1 MMEAKLAGETPLVLF
16 ERDGHTGIIT
26 INRPEVRNAISG
38 EISRGIE
45 AAIDELE
52 NDPSLWV
59 GILAGNGPVFSAGAD
74 LKAAVEGRSAD
85 ISTAR
90 GGFGGIVWRQREK
103 PIIAAVDGAAL
114 AGGCEIV
121 LACDMVV
128 ASKAARFG
136 IPEVKRGLIA
146 GAGGLFRLAR
156 HLPPNIAMELALT
169 GDPIDATAAAKWGI
183 VNILT
188 EPGAA
193 LAGARELA
201 DRIIANA
208 PMSVRF
214 SRRAILETIL
224 LDDAAAFQKS
234 AEILAENYATED
246 YAEGPRAFLEKR
258 PPVWRGR

>member
-1 MMEAKLAGETPLVLF
+1 VELAGENQLVRF
-16 ERDGHTGIIT
+16 ERDGHIGIIT
-26 INRPEVRNAISG
+26 IDRPEVRNAING
-38 EISRGIE
+38 EVSRGIE
-45 AAIDELE
+45 AAIDEIE
-52 NDPSLWV
+52 NDSALWV
-59 GILAGNGPVFSAGAD
+59 GILAGSGKVFSAGAD
-74 LKAAVEGRSAD
+74 LKAAVEGRGGD
-85 ISTAR
+85 ISTKR
-90 GGFGGIVWRQREK
+90 GGFGGIAWRQRDK

-121 LACDMVV
+121 LACDLVV

-156 HLPPNIAMELALT
+156 QLPPNIAMELALT
-169 GDPIDATAAAKWGI
+169 GDPIDAATAAGWGI

-188 EPGAA
+188 EPGEA
-193 LAGARELA
+193 LAGARQLA

-214 SRRAILETIL
+214 SRRAILETSF

-234 AEILAENYATED
+234 AEILLANCATED
-246 YAEGPRAFLEKR
+246 FAEGPRAFLEKR
-258 PPVWRGR
+258 APVWKGR

>member
-1 MMEAKLAGETPLVLF
+1 MADETSPVQF
-16 ERDGHTGIIT
+16 ERNGHVGIIT
-26 INRPEVRNAISG
+26 IDRPEVRNAING
-38 EISRGIE
+38 AVSRGIE
-45 AAIDELE
+45 AAIDEIE
-52 NDPSLWV
+52 ADPSVWV
-59 GILAGNGPVFSAGAD
+59 GILAGNGTVFSAGAD
-74 LKAAVEGRSAD
+74 LKAAVEGRSAE

-90 GGFGGIVWRQREK
+90 GGFGGIAARQREK

-114 AGGCEIV
+114 AGGFEIV

-128 ASKAARFG
+128 ASTAARFG

-169 GDPIDATAAAKWGI
+169 GDPIDAFTAARWGI

-188 EPGAA
+188 GPGGA

-201 DRIIANA
+201 ERIIANA

-214 SRRAILETIL
+214 SRRTILETRL
-224 LDDAAAFQKS
+224 LDDEAAFKAS
-234 AEILAENYATED
+234 AESLAENCQTAD

-258 PPVWRGR
+258 PPVWQGG

>member
-1 MMEAKLAGETPLVLF
+1 MADETSPVQF
-16 ERDGHTGIIT
+16 ERNGHVGIIT
-26 INRPEVRNAISG
+26 IDRPEVRNAING
-38 EISRGIE
+38 AVSRGIE
-45 AAIDELE
+45 AAIDEIE
-52 NDPSLWV
+52 ADPSVWV
-59 GILAGNGPVFSAGAD
+59 GILAGTGSVFSAGAD
-74 LKAAVEGRSAD
+74 LKAAVEGRAAG

-90 GGFGGIVWRQREK
+90 GGFGGIAARRRAK

-114 AGGCEIV
+114 AGGFEIV

-128 ASKAARFG
+128 ASTAARFG

-169 GDPIDATAAAKWGI
+169 GDPIDAVTAARWGI

-188 EPGAA
+188 GPGGA

-201 DRIIANA
+201 ERIIANA

-214 SRRAILETIL
+214 SRRTILETRL
-224 LDDAAAFQKS
+224 LDDETAFKAS
-234 AEILAENYATED
+234 AESLAENCQTAD

-258 PPVWRGR
+258 PPVWQGS